1 MIAVLQRV
9 SSASVETDGRIC
21 GRCGR
26 GLLVLLGVA
35 VGDGIAD
42 ADALADKI
50 SKLRIFEDGTG
61 KMNRSVIDVGG
72 GALVVSN
79 FTLLADYRHGNRPSF
94 IGAAASDDA
103 RRLYEYF
110 AEKLASCGIPVG
122 CGVFGADMQ
131 VSLCNDGPVT
141 LTLDSKVLLGKAG
154 IDL

>member
-26 GLLVLLGVA
+26 GLLILLGVA

-42 ADALADKI
+42 ADALAEKI
-50 SKLRIFEDGTG
+50 SKLRSFEDGTG
-61 KMNRSVIDVGG
+61 RMNRSVIDVGG

-79 FTLLADYRHGNRPSF
+79 FTLLADYRHGNRPGF
-94 IGAAASDDA
+94 TGAAAPDEA

-110 AEKLASCGIPVG
+110 SAKLASCGIPVG
-122 CGVFGADMQ
+122 NGVFGADMQ
-131 VSLCNDGPVT
+131 VTLCNDGPVT
-141 LTLDSKVLLGKAG
+141 MTLDSTVLLGKAG
-154 IDL
+154 H

>member
-26 GLLVLLGVA
+26 GLLILLGVA

-42 ADALADKI
+42 ADALAEKI

-61 KMNRSVIDVGG
+61 RMNRSVIDVGG

-79 FTLLADYRHGNRPSF
+79 FTLLADYRHGNRPGF
-94 IGAAASDDA
+94 TGAAAPDEA
-103 RRLYEYF
+103 CRLYEYF
-110 AEKLASCGIPVG
+110 SAKLASCGIPVG
-122 CGVFGADMQ
+122 NGVLGADMQ
-131 VSLCNDGPVT
+131 VTLCNDGPVT
-141 LTLDSKVLLGKAG
+141 MTLDSTVLLGKAG
-154 IDL
+154 H

>member
-35 VGDGIAD
+35 AGDGIVD
-42 ADALADKI
+42 ADVLAEKI

-61 KMNRSVIDVGG
+61 RMNRSVIDVGG

-79 FTLLADYRHGNRPSF
+79 FTLLADYRHGNRPGF

-110 AEKLASCGIPVG
+110 SEKLAAYGIPVG

-141 LTLDSKVLLGKAG
+141 LILDSAVLLGKAG
-154 IDL
+154 L